1 MRANLNVNRVLNA
14 IRGRVDKSSL
24 THSCGGEDCGVD
36 MTDIP
41 SHRVVIDVEREFDS
55 RNMTE
60 KRCDRLLFFIN
71 TAENHLIAALI
82 ELKSGRA
89 EQSAVVEKLENRLK
103 FAANIA
109 PGPRILKAVYVPVLF
124 HGRDIKWTNPKG
136 LRQLNARLGGKSLQ
150 ILRGRCGTPKNLSE
164 VLSKLG
170 NL

>member
-1 MRANLNVNRVLNA
+1 MNRVLND

-24 THSCGGEDCGVD
+24 TNSCSGEGCRVD

-41 SHRVVIDVEREFDS
+41 FHRVVIDVEREFDS
-55 RNMTE
+55 RNMME

-71 TAENHLIAALI
+71 TARNNLIAALV

-89 EQSAVVEKLENRLK
+89 EQSDVVEKLENSLR

-109 PGPRILKAVYVPVLF
+109 PRQHIFKTIYVPVLF

-136 LRQLNARLGGKSLQ
+136 LKQLNARFGGRNLQ
-150 ILRGRCGTPKNLSE
+150 ILRGRCDAPKNLWE
-164 VLSKLG
+164 VLSKSG

>member
-1 MRANLNVNRVLNA
+1 MNRLLND

-24 THSCGGEDCGVD
+24 TDSCGGEGCGVD

-41 SHRVVIDVEREFDS
+41 FHRIVINIEREFDS

-71 TAENHLIAALI
+71 TSANNLISALI

-89 EQSAVVEKLENRLK
+89 EQSDVVEKLENSLR
-103 FAANIA
+103 FAANIV
-109 PGPRILKAVYVPVLF
+109 PRQQIFKTVYVPVLF

-136 LRQLNARLGGKSLQ
+136 LKQLNARFGGKSLQ
-150 ILRGRCGTPKNLSE
+150 ILRGRCDAPKNLWE
-164 VLSKLG
+164 VLSKSG

>member
-1 MRANLNVNRVLNA
+1 M
-14 IRGRVDKSSL
+14 
-24 THSCGGEDCGVD
+24 D

-41 SHRVVIDVEREFDS
+41 IHRVVIDIEHEFDS
-55 RNMTE
+55 RDITE

-71 TAENHLIAALI
+71 TVESNLVAALI

-89 EQSAVVEKLENRLK
+89 EQSDVVEKLENSLR

-109 PGPRILKAVYVPVLF
+109 PRQRTLKTVYVPILF

-136 LRQLNARLGGKSLQ
+136 LKQLNARYGGRSLQ
-150 ILRGRCGTPKNLSE
+150 ILRGRCDAPKNLWE
-164 VLSKLG
+164 VLSKSG

>member
-1 MRANLNVNRVLNA
+1 MNANRVLND

-24 THSCGGEDCGVD
+24 TDSCGDEGCSVD

-41 SHRVVIDVEREFDS
+41 FHRIVINIEREFDS

-60 KRCDRLLFFIN
+60 KRCDRLLFYTSGNNIV
-71 TAENHLIAALI
+71 AALI

-89 EQSAVVEKLENRLK
+89 EQSDVVEKLENSLR

-109 PGPRILKAVYVPVLF
+109 PRQQIFKTIYVPVLF

-136 LRQLNARLGGKSLQ
+136 LKQLNARFSGKSLQ
-150 ILRGRCGTPKNLSE
+150 ILRGRCDAPKNLWE
-164 VLSKLG
+164 VLSKSG